1 MPAAD
6 AELPARTAHPPVGG
20 AGPVMPGPA
29 RGGRATLRVVKYVLW
44 LLTTMVGLAA
54 ATWLLAGIRLTGS
67 GWQDDLL
74 PFLVVAVVLAFA
86 TVMVEPVMRSLGVPF
101 LIVTLGI
108 FLLAI
113 NTSALMLASWV
124 ADRANAGFAVDGWWT
139 ALGGGLVIALVS
151 GFIDLVALEDE

>member
-1 MPAAD
+1 
-6 AELPARTAHPPVGG
+6 
-20 AGPVMPGPA
+20 MPGPPA
-29 RGGRATLRVVKYVLW
+29 GARATLPVVKYLLW
-44 LLTTMVGLAA
+44 ILTTMVGLAA
-54 ATWLLAGIRLTGS
+54 ATWLLSGIRLTGS
-67 GWQDDLL
+67 DWRDDLL
-74 PFLVVAVVLAFA
+74 PFVVVAVALAFA

-113 NTSALMLASWV
+113 NTCALMLASWV
-124 ADRANAGFAVDGWWT
+124 ADRAGAGFAVDGWWT